1 MDSVIK
7 KVLVLKCTYRFAFFR
22 AHALNITK
30 IRNLEGFNY
39 LRIGIPKLKLVDLT
53 IWFCSA
59 TVNQLI
65 MEKLPNDARI
75 STNSKDMIIQLCM
88 TFLTTLAAKANNVCG
103 AKNKKTVCPDHVIDA
118 MVVSL

>member
-1 MDSVIK
+1 
-7 KVLVLKCTYRFAFFR
+7 
-22 AHALNITK
+22 
-30 IRNLEGFNY
+30 
-39 LRIGIPKLKLVDLT
+39 
-53 IWFCSA
+53 
-59 TVNQLI
+59 